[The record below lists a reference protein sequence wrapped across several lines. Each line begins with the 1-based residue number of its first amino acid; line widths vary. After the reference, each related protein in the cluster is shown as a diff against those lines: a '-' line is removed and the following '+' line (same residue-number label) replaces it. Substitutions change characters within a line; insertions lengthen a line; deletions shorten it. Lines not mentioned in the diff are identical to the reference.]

1 MRGSRPGERR
11 GGRRKG
17 TPNKTT
23 TALKEAILE
32 AAEVAGGKA
41 AWSGTKTNTSAF
53 ATLLGKVLPLQVTGE
68 DGGSPPSRFSAFIR
82 RPGIASCAYRGQSLP
97 GLAPTTSP
105 GLRRHARSAPGLRR
119 SVGLAEGPPRLDPTW
134 PASS

>member
-32 AAEVAGGKA
+32 AADLAGGD
-41 AWSGTKTNTSAF
+41 SGLVGYLTTLAKTNTSAF

-68 DGGSPPSRFSAFIR
+68 DGGSIKVKDTTPTDER
-82 RPGIASCAYRGQSLP
+82 RKAALALLLASEKS
-97 GLAPTTSP
+97 
-105 GLRRHARSAPGLRR
+105 
-119 SVGLAEGPPRLDPTW
+119 
-134 PASS
+134 